1 MNISRMDLNLLVYLD
16 VLLSERNVSR
26 AAARLG
32 ITQPA
37 MSNGLRR
44 LRELFDDPL
53 LVRTSKGMQPTER
66 AEALQPAVREALA
79 IIEQTVQPQ
88 AEFDPSIS
96 TRVFRIMASDYGEA
110 TLLPPLLVRLAEEA
124 PGVALDILTP
134 SDVSFADLEQGRV
147 DMAINRFDQMPSS
160 FHQNTIWHD
169 NFSCVFNQQH
179 ELAQQF
185 DLEHY
190 LAARHIW
197 VSKTGMGQG
206 VGINPQESMRLGRV
220 DEALA
225 ELDHE
230 RNIVVFTRH
239 YGVAAMIARQPDLV
253 ATLPTR
259 LAHTLRDE
267 VGLLVRQAP
276 FMVPPFELK
285 MIWSPLLHHNPG
297 HRWFRRLV
305 MDCAR
310 QSGELEDVSGT
321 DS

>member
-16 VLLSERNVSR
+16 VLLSECNVSR

-44 LRELFDDPL
+44 LRDLFDDPL

-66 AEALQPAVREALA
+66 AEALQPAVREALS

-88 AEFDPSIS
+88 AEFDPQGSD
-96 TRVFRIMASDYGEA
+96 RVFRIMASDYGEA
-110 TLLPPLLVRLAEEA
+110 TLLPPLLRCLAVDA
-124 PGVALDILTP
+124 PNVVLDILTP

-147 DMAINRFDQMPSS
+147 DMAINRFDQMPNS

-169 NFSCVFNQQH
+169 NFSCVFNTEH
-179 ELAQQF
+179 PIAQNF
-185 DLEHY
+185 SLETY
-190 LAARHIW
+190 LAARHLW

-206 VGINPQESMRLGRV
+206 VGINPHESMRLGRV

-225 ELDHE
+225 ELGHE
-230 RNIVVFTRH
+230 RHIVVFTRH
-239 YGVAAMIARQPDLV
+239 YGVAAMIAQQPDLV

-259 LAHTLRDE
+259 LAQTLKGDKS
-267 VGLLVRQAP
+267 LCIRQAP

-305 MDCAR
+305 MSCAQGS
-310 QSGELEDVSGT
+310 QSS
-321 DS
+321 

>member
-1 MNISRMDLNLLVYLD
+1 MDLNLLVYLD
-16 VLLSERNVSR
+16 VLLTECNVSR
-26 AAARLG
+26 AAVRLG

-66 AEALQPAVREALA
+66 AEALQPAVREALS

-88 AEFDPSIS
+88 AEFDPAAS

-110 TLLPPLLVRLAEEA
+110 TLLPPLLRHLADAA

-147 DMAINRFDQMPSS
+147 DMAINRFDHMPNS

-169 NFSCVFNQQH
+169 SFSCVFNQQH
-179 ELAQQF
+179 PLASNF
-185 DLEHY
+185 NLETY
-190 LAARHIW
+190 LASRHIW

-206 VGINPQESMRLGRV
+206 VGINPHESMRLGRV
-220 DEALA
+220 DETLS
-225 ELDHE
+225 ELGHE
-230 RNIVVFTRH
+230 RHIVVFTRH
-239 YGVAAMIARQPDLV
+239 YGVAAMIAQEPNLV

-259 LAHTLRDE
+259 LAQTLRGDDS
-267 VGLLVRQAP
+267 LQIRQAP

-297 HRWFRRLV
+297 HQWFRRLV
-305 MDCAR
+305 ISCAR
-310 QSGELEDVSGT
+310 LSEQA
-321 DS
+321 

>member
-16 VLLSERNVSR
+16 VLLAECNVSR

-44 LRELFDDPL
+44 LRDLFDDPL

-66 AEALQPAVREALA
+66 AEALQPAVREALSL
-79 IIEQTVQPQ
+79 IEQTVQPQ
-88 AEFDPSIS
+88 AEFDPQGSD
-96 TRVFRIMASDYGEA
+96 RVFRIMASDYGEA
-110 TLLPPLLVRLAEEA
+110 TLLPPLLRHLAEDA
-124 PGVALDILTP
+124 PNVALDILTP
-134 SDVSFADLEQGRV
+134 SDVSFTDLEQGRV
-147 DMAINRFDQMPSS
+147 DMAINRFDQMPNS

-169 NFSCVFNQQH
+169 NFSCVFNAEH
-179 ELAQQF
+179 VLAQDF
-185 DLEHY
+185 CLETY
-190 LAARHIW
+190 LAARHLW

-206 VGINPQESMRLGRV
+206 VGINPHESMRLGRV

-225 ELDHE
+225 ELGHE
-230 RNIVVFTRH
+230 RHIVVFTRH
-239 YGVAAMIARQPDLV
+239 YGVAAMIAQQSDLV

-259 LAHTLRDE
+259 LAQTLEGDKS
-267 VGLLVRQAP
+267 LCIRQAP
-276 FMVPPFELK
+276 FMVPAFELK

-305 MDCAR
+305 MSCVRA
-310 QSGELEDVSGT
+310 SESL
-321 DS
+321 

>member
-16 VLLSERNVSR
+16 VLLSECNVSR

-53 LVRTSKGMQPTER
+53 LVRTSAGMQPTDR
-66 AEALQPAVREALA
+66 AEALQPAIREALS

-88 AEFDPSIS
+88 AEFDPAASK
-96 TRVFRIMASDYGEA
+96 RVFRIMASDYGEA
-110 TLLPPLLVRLAEEA
+110 TLLPPLLQHLADEA

-147 DMAINRFDQMPSS
+147 DMAINRFDQMPNS
-160 FHQNTIWHD
+160 FHQNTIWQD
-169 NFSCVFNQQH
+169 SFSCVFNQQH
-179 ELAQQF
+179 PLSSDF
-185 DLEHY
+185 SLDKY

-225 ELDHE
+225 ELGHE
-230 RNIVVFTRH
+230 RHIVVFTRH
-239 YGVAAMIARQPDLV
+239 YGVAAMIAQQPGLV

-259 LAHTLRDE
+259 LAQTLRHDE
-267 VGLLVRQAP
+267 SLQIREAP
-276 FMVPPFELK
+276 FMVPAFELK

-297 HRWFRRLV
+297 HQWFRRLV
-305 MDCAR
+305 ISCAR
-310 QSGELEDVSGT
+310 MTEEL
-321 DS
+321 

>member
-16 VLLSERNVSR
+16 VLLAECNVSR

-66 AEALQPAVREALA
+66 AEALRPAVREALG
-79 IIEQTVQPQ
+79 IIEHTVQPQ
-88 AEFDPSIS
+88 AAFAPESS
-96 TRVFRIMASDYGEA
+96 ERVFRIMASDYGEA
-110 TLLPPLLVRLAEEA
+110 TLLPSLMDHLSQQA

-134 SDVSFADLEQGRV
+134 SDVSFTDLEQGRV

-169 NFSCVFNQQH
+169 NYSCVFHRGHPLSGEFN
-179 ELAQQF
+179 
-185 DLEHY
+185 LEAY

-206 VGINPQESMRLGRV
+206 VGINPHESTRLGRV
-220 DEALA
+220 DETLA
-225 ELDHE
+225 EQGLE
-230 RNIVVFTRH
+230 RKIVVFTRH
-239 YGVAAMIARQPDLV
+239 YGVAAMIAHQPDLV
-253 ATLPTR
+253 ATLPTK
-259 LAHTLRDE
+259 LAQTLKGDKE
-267 VGLLVRQAP
+267 LVIRQAP
-276 FMVPPFELK
+276 FMIPPFELK

-305 MDCAR
+305 MACANR
-310 QSGELEDVSGT
+310 LAEGAA
-321 DS
+321 